1 MVGQEVAFVR
11 FVVEDMS
18 SGAEASIVINVDLEV
33 ADLPHMFSN
42 PGDEQGERE
51 EDLIGCSA
59 AKAVAK
65 VNVSLD
71 ADSDDLL
78 GLPFGAHPH

>member
-1 MVGQEVAFVR
+1 MVGQKVAFVR
-11 FVVEDMS
+11 FVVEDTL
-18 SGAEASIVINVDLEV
+18 SGAKASIVVNVDLEV
-33 ADLPHMFSN
+33 ADLPHVFSN
-42 PGDEQGERE
+42 PGDERGERE
-51 EDLIGCSA
+51 EDLIGRPA

-71 ADSDDLL
+71 ANSDDLL